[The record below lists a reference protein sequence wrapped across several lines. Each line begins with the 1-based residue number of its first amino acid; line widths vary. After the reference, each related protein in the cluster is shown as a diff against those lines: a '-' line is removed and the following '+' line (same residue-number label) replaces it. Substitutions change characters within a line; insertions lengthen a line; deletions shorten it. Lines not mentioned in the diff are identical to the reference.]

1 MREEKNIKNNLTY
14 YMVSTSNAAC
24 ALSAVVEVMQQATS
38 KELYKKCISA
48 LNFLADEIYIRS
60 MAVDDFL
67 EDGELS
73 NFISKKDIYALV
85 AERKREIANKED

>member
-14 YMVSTSNAAC
+14 YMVSSSNAAC
-24 ALSAVVEVMQQATS
+24 ALSVVVETMQQAAS
-38 KELYKKCISA
+38 KELYEKCISA
-48 LNFLADEIYIRS
+48 LNFLSDEIYTRS

-73 NFISKKDIYALV
+73 NFISKKDIYAIL
-85 AERKREIANKED
+85 AERKRERANKED